1 MKTVTVAV
9 TNRTSDAHGGFRC
22 HRCGGG
28 LMVPELMYDL
38 ASSGFDPV
46 ESWGWRCVACGEL
59 VDPLILRHRRETA
72 DVGRQAEHQFQAG

>member
-46 ESWGWRCVACGEL
+46 ES
-59 VDPLILRHRRETA
+59 
-72 DVGRQAEHQFQAG
+72 